1 MSLMF
6 VLALANLS
14 WANTV
19 VSSRVAK
26 LEFASGYPTEAT
38 AQKLYDKLDFQRAV
52 QAYLWAILSGAEPR
66 GSFPRSTAGILAG
79 AAASALPC
87 RGS

>member
-1 MSLMF
+1 MF

-38 AQKLYDKLDFQRAV
+38 AQKLYDKLNFQ
-52 QAYLWAILSGAEPR
+52 
-66 GSFPRSTAGILAG
+66 T
-79 AAASALPC
+79 
-87 RGS
+87 